1 MPANKKYLTTSPWE
15 RIAKITAGFI
25 GGYLVSVSFH
35 LALAVWLD
43 HVNVII
49 TMTYN
54 GFILWAVLMILAFLA
69 KNPWKLWGLY
79 LLLTAV
85 FYLALHFGKIYHPII
100 PS

>member
-1 MPANKKYLTTSPWE
+1 MPANKKYLTKSPVE
-15 RIAKITAGFI
+15 RIAKVTAAFF

-35 LALAVWLD
+35 LALAAWLD

-69 KNPWKLWGLY
+69 KNPWKVWGLY
-79 LLLTAV
+79 ILLTAV
-85 FYLALHFGKIYHPII
+85 FYAVLYFGKLYNPILLL
-100 PS
+100 